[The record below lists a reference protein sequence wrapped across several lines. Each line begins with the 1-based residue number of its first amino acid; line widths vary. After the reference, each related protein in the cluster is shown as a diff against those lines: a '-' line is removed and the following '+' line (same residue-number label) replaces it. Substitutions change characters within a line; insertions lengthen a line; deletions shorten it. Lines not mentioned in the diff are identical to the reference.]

1 MSATR
6 GLQHGAE
13 RQERLM
19 SLFNS
24 AIAVVVASS
33 CFFFLRVA
41 STCVA
46 SCKLLVT
53 TVVGSCETMRRQLSI
68 VELIAFIAL

>member
-33 CFFFLRVA
+33 CFFFKGGKYMCCKLQVA
-41 STCVA
+41 SYNSGRV
-46 SCKLLVT
+46 
-53 TVVGSCETMRRQLSI
+53 M
-68 VELIAFIAL
+68 

>member
-33 CFFFLRVA
+33 CFFLRVA